1 MKRFTIL
8 AAILSLAV
16 MLDIAGFATGAV
28 FLFAA
33 AALVEAAFWVAL
45 RRKPRPVRV
54 VARRDDSR
62 RRYR

>member
-8 AAILSLAV
+8 AAILGLAV

-33 AALVEAAFWVAL
+33 AALVEGGFWVAL
-45 RRKPRPVRV
+45 RRKPRPVRIAV
-54 VARRDDSR
+54 KRDDAR